1 MRVGRGAEGVATCK
15 GGKKTTAVMR
25 TCPGQSSAGSGSLL
39 RDLERPVAPDVVP
52 RVIQITSFAEHS
64 NVILKFFAPKE
75 QRFPKRP
82 HTLRDLFVEINL
94 P

>member
-1 MRVGRGAEGVATCK
+1 MQGREEDHCGDEDLSRTIFSRIRITAERSRETCGPRRCSK
-15 GGKKTTAVMR
+15 GYS
-25 TCPGQSSAGSGSLL
+25 PS
-39 RDLERPVAPDVVP
+39 
-52 RVIQITSFAEHS
+52 IQMTSFAEHS